1 MELALLILRVV
12 VGLLF
17 IGHGTQKL
25 FGWWGGHGLG
35 GTAGFFE
42 SIGLRPGRLHATAAG
57 LAETVGGLL
66 IALGLVMPVGA
77 ALLTGVLV
85 AAVLTVHIKN
95 GIWNSDSGY
104 EYHLVLVAALF
115 ALSAIGPAEW
125 SLDNAFNID
134 MASNGWAFAAVG
146 AGLAGGVAAVLQ
158 GRAASRAAGAGGP
171 EPTAA

>member
-1 MELALLILRVV
+1 MELALLVLRVV

-25 FGWWGGHGLG
+25 FGWWGGFGID

-42 SIGLRPGRLHATAAG
+42 SIGLKPGKLHATAAG
-57 LAETVGGLL
+57 TAETVGGLL

-77 ALLTGVLV
+77 ALITAVMV
-85 AAVLTVHIKN
+85 AAVLTVHLKN
-95 GIWNSDSGY
+95 GLWNQDTGF
-104 EYHLVLVAALF
+104 EYHLTILAAIF

-134 MASNGWAFAAVG
+134 MASNGWALAALGVG
-146 AGLAGGVAAVLQ
+146 LVGGVAAVLQ
-158 GRAASRAAGAGGP
+158 GRAASRAAQTGGP